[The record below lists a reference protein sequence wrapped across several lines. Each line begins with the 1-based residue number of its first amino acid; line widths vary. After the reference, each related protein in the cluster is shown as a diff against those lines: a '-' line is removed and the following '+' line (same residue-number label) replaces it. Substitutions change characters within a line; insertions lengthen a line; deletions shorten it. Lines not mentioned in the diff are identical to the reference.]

1 MSSGIPRIYT
11 SFAEF
16 EREELRRLDSLHTSV
31 DDLVEERFA
40 EDGDFGQSEQPRRR
54 GRPRK
59 HGIRLVGGSREG
71 KEHGAAT
78 IAEADRADAEHAGG
92 VPQVRACE
100 VFFEIGGPVIVG
112 IGIGAYVEPCGQGWE
127 SGAVRIEGE
136 QPDTITLEK
145 TDYLVEGVIG
155 TIPQ

>member
-40 EDGDFGQSEQPRRR
+40 EELDFGGGGDSPRKR

-59 HGIRLVGGSREG
+59 N
-71 KEHGAAT
+71 
-78 IAEADRADAEHAGG
+78 
-92 VPQVRACE
+92 P
-100 VFFEIGGPVIVG
+100 
-112 IGIGAYVEPCGQGWE
+112 
-127 SGAVRIEGE
+127 
-136 QPDTITLEK
+136 
-145 TDYLVEGVIG
+145 
-155 TIPQ
+155 